1 MSSDEYGFAA
11 AVRRHRQEVQDGSV
25 PVHTSGLVKAVSAPI
40 RGNQVVYRTPTES
53 DASTRVCTCM
63 LMSVDNSN

>member
-1 MSSDEYGFAA
+1 MSTGLQLLCVDTD
-11 AVRRHRQEVQDGSV
+11 RGSV

-40 RGNQVVYRTPTES
+40 CGNQVVYRTPTES